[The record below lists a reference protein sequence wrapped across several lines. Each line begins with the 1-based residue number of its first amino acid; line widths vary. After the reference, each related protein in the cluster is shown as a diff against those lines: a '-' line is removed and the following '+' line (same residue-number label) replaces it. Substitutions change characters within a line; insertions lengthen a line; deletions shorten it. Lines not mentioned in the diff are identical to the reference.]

1 MKAVLLEEKGIDNI
15 KIKDVPEPSPGPHE
29 IKIRI
34 IMAGLH
40 FQDYTMARELNAN
53 GSPISPI
60 PHIPGEELVGRVS
73 GIGSHVNGFAIN
85 DRVIVYHRIFDGT
98 CDMCL
103 RGHENLC
110 YNRGRFGVDQNGAF
124 AEYMV
129 VPEKNV
135 IRVPESIPDELATS
149 IPISFITPYHALL
162 KASLSEEDTVA
173 VFGAT
178 GNTGMFALQIAKRTG
193 AKTIAISR
201 KESSWLKDFGADLI
215 TTPENALDSI
225 SDFTG
230 GEMCSIVVD
239 PVGSKTW
246 NTSISLTAFQGR
258 YVTYGS
264 ITGGSVSFSLTP
276 FYKDEKSIIGSR
288 GGTRVDLYNAIKII
302 QNYKVKTWE
311 IFDLEQADNALKN
324 FNSPDR
330 QGRIF
335 IKMPKE

>member
-1 MKAVLLEEKGIDNI
+1 MRSVLLEQKGLENI

-34 IMAGLH
+34 IMAGVH
-40 FQDYTMARELNAN
+40 FQDYTMAKELNAN
-53 GSPISPI
+53 GSPINPI

-73 GIGSHVNGFAIN
+73 KIGCHVNGFEVN

-98 CDMCL
+98 CDMC
-103 RGHENLC
+103 RSGHENLC
-110 YNRGRFGVDQNGAF
+110 YNRGRFGVDQNGGF
-124 AEYMV
+124 AEYIV
-129 VPEKNV
+129 VPEVNV
-135 IRVPESIPDELATS
+135 LKVPESIPDELACS

-162 KASLSEEDTVA
+162 RATLSREDTVA

-178 GNTGMFALQIAKRTG
+178 GNTGMFALQIAKSTG

-215 TTPENALDSI
+215 TTPENAVESI

-239 PVGSKTW
+239 PVGARTW
-246 NTSISLTAFQGR
+246 NTSLSLVAFQGR

-288 GGTRVDLYNAIKII
+288 GGTKVDLHNALKII
-302 QNYKVKTWE
+302 QNYKVKTWK
-311 IFDLEQADNALKN
+311 IFDLDLADNALKN
-324 FNSPDR
+324 FNSTER
-330 QGRIF
+330 NGRIF
-335 IKMPKE
+335 IRVPKE